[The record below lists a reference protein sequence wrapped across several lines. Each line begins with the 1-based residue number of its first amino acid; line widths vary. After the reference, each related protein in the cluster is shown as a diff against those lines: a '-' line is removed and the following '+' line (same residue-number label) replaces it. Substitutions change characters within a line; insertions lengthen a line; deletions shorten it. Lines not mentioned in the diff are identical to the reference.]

1 MKSYCSR
8 DPRRLSELVRNKFI
22 QLKEIW
28 PKVAV
33 LSSVNI
39 FDNTQLDSGTDTTDG
54 DEATCVPEP
63 LGSLFESRTINYNT
77 TELENYSKNAFS
89 QCEKSYTQKTFLTT
103 CVKSPNIRVSLAH
116 GKHKGLGELHHCLQ
130 KQSFQLTNILVH
142 SLLSKISCS
151 AALLL
156 QVKLL
161 IQLTDYGKNM
171 KKYAR

>member
-63 LGSLFESRTINYNT
+63 LGSLFESHTINYNP

-89 QCEKSYTQKTFLTT
+89 QCEKSYTQKHFDNLCKITKYQSLSSSWKAQRVGRITSLFAKT
-103 CVKSPNIRVSLAH
+103 VNQVIISNI
-116 GKHKGLGELHHCLQ
+116 
-130 KQSFQLTNILVH
+130 F
-142 SLLSKISCS
+142 
-151 AALLL
+151 
-156 QVKLL
+156 
-161 IQLTDYGKNM
+161 
-171 KKYAR
+171 